1 MARIAALPVLTA
13 GVLAAA
19 LLGGCSATHSS
30 TGSSASSTTPTTTT
44 TSTVAA
50 PTTTAAPPAAPQPT
64 AEGAAIT
71 LVGDWASG
79 NRAAALMVATQAAV
93 AALFAHA
100 YRSGLVDDRG
110 CSAGSPP
117 VTCTFGP
124 PGGGDPNDPI
134 YQLSVIQ
141 APAGTWYVDTVQV
154 EG

>member
-19 LLGGCSATHSS
+19 LLGGCSAAPSS
-30 TGSSASSTTPTTTT
+30 TGSSATSATTTT
-44 TSTVAA
+44 TSTSTVAA
-50 PTTTAAPPAAPQPT
+50 PTTTAAVPASPQPT
-64 AEGAAIT
+64 AEGAAIA
-71 LVGDWASG
+71 LVGDWATG
-79 NRAAALMVATQAAV
+79 KRAEALTVATQAAV
-93 AALFAHA
+93 STLFANP

-124 PGGGDPNDPI
+124 PGGGNPNDPI
-134 YQLSVIQ
+134 YQLSVVQ
-141 APAGTWYVDTVQV
+141 APGGTWYVGTVQV